1 LPVFY
6 FTIAVKAGA
15 KIHKL
20 FISGK
25 DKSKLFLFLTKKH
38 KFGSVLHYL

>member
-6 FTIAVKAGA
+6 FTIAVKANA

-25 DKSKLFLFLTKKH
+25 ENSKLFLFLTKKH
-38 KFGSVLHYL
+38 KTLCL

>member
-25 DKSKLFLFLTKKH
+25 EK
-38 KFGSVLHYL
+38 